1 MEKFYQRN
9 LRLIRQHHLDKICIS
24 ITKITPYLTALI
36 YAITLFILF
45 INHSSKLMMTIIK
58 PLSSFLIVTIIRKL
72 YNRPRPCV
80 TFNIEPLVDHK
91 TDESFPSRHTVSAF
105 AIAFALL
112 NISTPLGI
120 IALIIA
126 CFVGLSRII
135 CGVHFISDVLCGLL
149 IALIIALI

>member
-9 LRLIRQHHLDKICIS
+9 LHLIRQHHLDKICIS
-24 ITKITPYLTALI
+24 ITKITPYLTALL

-45 INHSSKLMMTIIK
+45 ISHSSKLMMTIISK
-58 PLSSFLIVTIIRKL
+58 I

-80 TFNIEPLVDHK
+80 TFDIEPLVDHK

-105 AIAFALL
+105 AIGFALL
-112 NISTPLGI
+112 NINTYLGI

-126 CFVGLSRII
+126 CLVGFSRII
-135 CGVHFISDVLCGLL
+135 CAVHFVSDVLCGFL
-149 IALIIALI
+149 IAFIIYLI

>member
-9 LRLIRQHHLDKICIS
+9 LHLIRQHHLDKICIS
-24 ITKITPYLTALI
+24 ITKITPYLTALL

-45 INHSSKLMMTIIK
+45 I
-58 PLSSFLIVTIIRKL
+58 RKI

-80 TFNIEPLVDHK
+80 TFDIEPLVDHK

-105 AIAFALL
+105 AIGFALL
-112 NISTPLGI
+112 NINTYLGI

-126 CFVGLSRII
+126 CLVGFSRII
-135 CGVHFISDVLCGLL
+135 CAVHFVSDVLCGFL
-149 IALIIALI
+149 IAFIINLI